1 MSVKLKRV
9 YEKPE
14 KTDGV
19 RILVDRIW
27 PRGTS
32 KQNAKVHHWL
42 KDLAPSTTLRKWFGH
57 DPEKWIVFK
66 MKYRKELNEKKA
78 AKKELR
84 AIIRKNRNV
93 TLLFAAKDEQHN
105 NALAIKKILRL

>member
-1 MSVKLKRV
+1 
-9 YEKPE
+9 
-14 KTDGV
+14 
-19 RILVDRIW
+19 
-27 PRGTS
+27 
-32 KQNAKVHHWL
+32 
-42 KDLAPSTTLRKWFGH
+42 
-57 DPEKWIVFK
+57 